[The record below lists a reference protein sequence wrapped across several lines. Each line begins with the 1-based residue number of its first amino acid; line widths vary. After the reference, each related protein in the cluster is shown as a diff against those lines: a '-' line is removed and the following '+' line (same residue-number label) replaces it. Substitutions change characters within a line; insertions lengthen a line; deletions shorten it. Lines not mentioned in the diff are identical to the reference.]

1 MHSPYVQALHK
12 WHDTVH
18 GSTMYTECVKT
29 AAVLQPDSG
38 VSTPPGWIFRMQY
51 VKKTT
56 HKNDTHSFRIAS
68 DKSAIK
74 AINNLNKTWIH
85 VKRTNQM
92 HQEPPWANQHGCSL
106 RSSVNAEKHFIQRI
120 TQTLTVTEQ
129 LNDASRWK
137 YICTCI
143 RFLFL
148 FTPDSLVSTSPPL
161 GY

>member
-1 MHSPYVQALHK
+1 MPMIWIHLGHVL
-12 WHDTVH
+12 
-18 GSTMYTECVKT
+18 STQQQRDRLFSVCLLLV
-29 AAVLQPDSG
+29 V
-38 VSTPPGWIFRMQY
+38 
-51 VKKTT
+51 TT
-56 HKNDTHSFRIAS
+56 WVDIQNAICKKNDTQKRHTHSFRIAS

-106 RSSVNAEKHFIQRI
+106 RSLVNAEKHFIQRI